1 MIGGSQDG
9 GSRVGSLDGRVAII
23 TGAGRGL
30 GRAYARFFAAE
41 GAKVVVND
49 NGCDPSGER
58 PADDAAG
65 RVVAEI
71 REAGGEAVVSREDVA
86 DWEAGGRLVQ
96 TAVDAFGRLDV
107 LVNNAGIL
115 RDRAIVNMQ
124 EGEWDEVIRVHLKG
138 HFVPLRHAAS
148 HWRERAKAGEEV
160 RASVVNT
167 SSTSGLQG
175 NPGQSNYG
183 AAKAGVA
190 ALTVIAAMEL
200 ARYGVRVNGVVPT
213 ARTRLTESTP
223 GLDEIVRPPED
234 ASRFDEWDPDNVS
247 PVVGWLAREGCTVT
261 GRLLYVF
268 GGTVQPMTGW
278 LREPGLERPERWTLD
293 ELDEQLGPLLG

>member
-1 MIGGSQDG
+1 M
-9 GSRVGSLDGRVAII
+9 GSLDGRVAII

-115 RDRAIVNMQ
+115 RDRAIVNME
-124 EGEWDEVIRVHLKG
+124 EGDWDEVIRVHLKG

-148 HWRERAKAGEEV
+148 HWRARAKAGEEV

-278 LREPGLERPERWTLD
+278 LREPGLGRPERWTLA